1 MVSSGRAWGKIPYK
15 YICCCSLW
23 EWIFD
28 WLIVTCIYHFG
39 YMHTCTVWVNNG
51 KEISHLKNKRSK
63 GEVRNNKITLQSYFK
78 LKFRLF
84 HGKALNTF
92 GITQRQL
99 TNFTFPIKVFAHK
112 TFDAIL
118 QFLTFLFKFQSLIL
132 EYPHFFTCVIHLIDI
147 EIYQVVKKF
156 ISHAHWRDRGNALSG
171 DWRKV

>member
-1 MVSSGRAWGKIPYK
+1 MKG
-15 YICCCSLW
+15 
-23 EWIFD
+23 
-28 WLIVTCIYHFG
+28 
-39 YMHTCTVWVNNG
+39 
-51 KEISHLKNKRSK
+51 KRSK

-118 QFLTFLFKFQSLIL
+118 KFLTFLFKFQSLIL
-132 EYPHFFTCVIHLIDI
+132 EYPHFLHVS
-147 EIYQVVKKF
+147 F
-156 ISHAHWRDRGNALSG
+156 I
-171 DWRKV
+171 